1 MSTTTTSSITTNPQS
16 TNYSSSR
23 SISTNNNA
31 WTFNNVSMDNWR
43 NKYPSCNTNA
53 KRIAPLNIDTS
64 KVITCHALCKLATN
78 YNPTTCSVSM
88 KNNIP
93 TVTFTPT
100 CMIKFKNE
108 FLYLKKMTIHH
119 TSMHTVNTSYY
130 DLEILLY
137 HNRNPTSDKDG
148 GVILSILLNKGNDY
162 GNANNFMNQFVNQL
176 PAVETPIEQD
186 VPVSDDWNPS
196 WLFPNSKSF
205 FYYDGALPYPPC
217 SQNWSIIIFEEIVPI
232 SGSIIQSIQYA
243 LGSGNKNIRPI
254 QPTPKE
260 CVIFY
265 NSDTQFDSSADM
277 SDSAID
283 KALELNTESTSLRSL
298 QGQSWLKKNIY
309 IIKGILI
316 TVILL
321 LMIYCAICFARY
333 FILNDVLNNFIIKQ
347 VQKKKK
353 LEIQYRQEEI
363 RAQQEAEYGGPL
375 PNSSMGNMSMS
386 ANNQQLLQQQAQQ
399 QQQVQ

>member
-1 MSTTTTSSITTNPQS
+1 M
-16 TNYSSSR
+16 R
-23 SISTNNNA
+23 
-31 WTFNNVSMDNWR
+31 
-43 NKYPSCNTNA
+43 
-53 KRIAPLNIDTS
+53 
-64 KVITCHALCKLATN
+64 
-78 YNPTTCSVSM
+78 
-88 KNNIP
+88 NNIP
-93 TVTFTPT
+93 TVTFSPT

-137 HNRNPTSDKDG
+137 HNRNPTSDIDG

-217 SQNWSIIIFEEIVPI
+217 SQNWTIIIFEEVVPI

-254 QPTPKE
+254 QSTPKD

-265 NSDTQFDSSADM
+265 NSDTQLDSSADM
-277 SDSAID
+277 SNSAID
-283 KALELNTESTSLRSL
+283 KALELNSESSNLRSL

-333 FILNDVLNNFIIKQ
+333 FILNDVLNSFIIKQ
-347 VQKKKK
+347 VQKKKT
-353 LEIQYRQEEI
+353 LEIQSKQAEM

-375 PNSSMGNMSMS
+375 PNSSTGNMSMGNMSMS
-386 ANNQQLLQQQAQQ
+386 ANNQQMQQ
-399 QQQVQ
+399 QQLQAQGQAQGQ